1 MRIAYLCVDPG
12 VPVFG
17 RKGSSVHVQE
27 MLRALRALG
36 HEPALYC
43 ARVGGEAPVDLADVP
58 VLERRIRGEAGAER
72 ERDTADAAA
81 ELALAAIADG
91 CDLVYERYALFS
103 EAAAI
108 VARTADVPSVL
119 EVNAPL
125 IDEQARHRVLDDREG
140 AELATRAS
148 LRAASTAVCVSRPV
162 ERWAREHG
170 APRTVVLPNG
180 VDVQRFA
187 PAAHAPSERPTVVF
201 VGTLKPW
208 HGVDR
213 LLEAAVGLPL
223 RLLIVGDGPE
233 GPALRERAQR
243 LGLDAEFT
251 GAVEPASIPGL
262 LRRADL
268 AAAPYP
274 GGEEDYFSPLKV
286 FEYLAAGL
294 PVVASATGQIPSLL
308 RDGATGVLVPA
319 GDVPALR
326 TALAELAADPAAR
339 ARMGAEARAEAVR
352 EHDWR
357 RVAQAALDAA
367 TGASARL
374 VGSPS

>member
-27 MLRALRALG
+27 MLRALRRLG

-43 ARVGGEAPVDLADVP
+43 ARVGGEPPADLADVP
-58 VLERRIRGEAGAER
+58 VVERRIRGAAGAER

-81 ELALAAIADG
+81 ELALAAVADG

-103 EAAAI
+103 EAAAV

-125 IDEQARHRVLDDREG
+125 VDEQARHRVLDDRAG
-140 AELATRAS
+140 AERATRVS
-148 LRAASTAVCVSRPV
+148 LRAASTAVCVSEPV
-162 ERWAREHG
+162 ERWAREQG

-180 VDVQRFA
+180 VDVERFA
-187 PAAHAPSERPTVVF
+187 PAEHVSTDRPTVVF

-213 LLEAAVGLPL
+213 LLEAAAGLPL
-223 RLLIVGDGPE
+223 RLLVVGDGPE
-233 GPALRERAQR
+233 GAALREQAGR

-251 GAVEPASIPGL
+251 GAVEPAAIPSL
-262 LRRADL
+262 LARADL

-294 PVVASATGQIPSLL
+294 PVVASATGQLPALL
-308 RDGATGVLVPA
+308 RDGVTGVLVPP
-319 GDVPALR
+319 GDVGALR
-326 TALAELAADPAAR
+326 AALAELAADPPAR
-339 ARMGAEARAEAVR
+339 RRMGAAARAEAVR

-367 TGASARL
+367 AGASPHPLGVA
-374 VGSPS
+374 S